1 MSLWIHGHNP
11 KFLIIKDMISFLRWS
26 FVDFEQSAPG
36 RSSGSTLVRV
46 ANWLKDTALF
56 EQAWTIV
63 CDGPLRWWWSEQLCL
78 FTVGFWTVFLLTTG
92 AYTHRCQ
99 PITFTL
105 TVVISGR
112 EHGVRHVWAYML
124 FGQLVAISVASNLF
138 FLALPRKA
146 EMKPCASARKTVPP
160 VLWLSV
166 LASLLT
172 VFLVPHSL
180 RHNYFLSNLLIMHAL
195 LVIPLLRPV
204 TSGRIGRLH
213 IRTRTLYQL
222 ITLLA
227 VIARLRTALSTNG
240 LQMLSGRS
248 TLWAVLTSHP
258 AQASIGWDVVWTT
271 ISFLWWIAPS
281 TVTGQLTV
289 FSATA
294 LLSIGSSAPFAMCYI
309 NN

>member
-1 MSLWIHGHNP
+1 V
-11 KFLIIKDMISFLRWS
+11 K
-26 FVDFEQSAPG
+26 
-36 RSSGSTLVRV
+36 
-46 ANWLKDTALF
+46 
-56 EQAWTIV
+56 
-63 CDGPLRWWWSEQLCL
+63 
-78 FTVGFWTVFLLTTG
+78 
-92 AYTHRCQ
+92 
-99 PITFTL
+99 
-105 TVVISGR
+105 
-112 EHGVRHVWAYML
+112 HVWAYML

-138 FLALPRKA
+138 FLALPREA
-146 EMKPCASARKTVPP
+146 NMKPRASMQQTVPP

-204 TSGRIGRLH
+204 TSARTGRLH
-213 IRTRTLYQL
+213 IRTRTVYQL

-240 LQMLSGRS
+240 LRMMTGRS

-271 ISFLWWIAPS
+271 ISFLQWIKPR
-281 TVTGQLTV
+281 TVAGQLTV
-289 FSATA
+289 LSATA
-294 LLSIGSSAPFAMCYI
+294 MLSIGSSAPFAMCYI
-309 NN
+309 NIK

>member
-1 MSLWIHGHNP
+1 
-11 KFLIIKDMISFLRWS
+11 MISFLWWS
-26 FVDFEQSAPG
+26 FVDYEQSAPG
-36 RSSGSTLVRV
+36 RSSGSTQGTLVRV

-92 AYTHRCQ
+92 AYTPLFADLWLYSSCFL
-99 PITFTL
+99 PL
-105 TVVISGR
+105 GR

-138 FLALPRKA
+138 FLALPRKS
-146 EMKPCASARKTVPP
+146 EMKPRASTQKTVPP

-180 RHNYFLSNLLIMHAL
+180 RHDYFLSNLLIMHAL

-204 TSGRIGRLH
+204 TSACTGRLH

-227 VIARLRTALSTNG
+227 VIARLRTALSMMT
-240 LQMLSGRS
+240 GRS

-271 ISFLWWIAPS
+271 ISFLQWVEPG
-281 TVTGQLTV
+281 TVAGQLTMI
-289 FSATA
+289 SATA
-294 LLSIGSSAPFAMCYI
+294 LLSIGSSAPFAMCYVI
-309 NN
+309 

>member
-1 MSLWIHGHNP
+1 M
-11 KFLIIKDMISFLRWS
+11 
-26 FVDFEQSAPG
+26 
-36 RSSGSTLVRV
+36 
-46 ANWLKDTALF
+46 
-56 EQAWTIV
+56 
-63 CDGPLRWWWSEQLCL
+63 
-78 FTVGFWTVFLLTTG
+78 
-92 AYTHRCQ
+92 
-99 PITFTL
+99 
-105 TVVISGR
+105 
-112 EHGVRHVWAYML
+112 RHVWAYML

-138 FLALPRKA
+138 FLALPRKS
-146 EMKPCASARKTVPP
+146 EMKSRASTVSP

-180 RHNYFLSNLLIMHAL
+180 RHNYFLSNLLMMHAL

-204 TSGRIGRLH
+204 TSVHTGRLH
-213 IRTRTLYQL
+213 ISTRTLYQL

-240 LQMLSGRS
+240 LQTMNGRS

-258 AQASIGWDVVWTT
+258 AQASIGWDVVWTS
-271 ISFLWWIAPS
+271 ISFLWWIEPR
-281 TVTGQLTV
+281 TVAGQLTM

-309 NN
+309 

>member
-1 MSLWIHGHNP
+1 
-11 KFLIIKDMISFLRWS
+11 
-26 FVDFEQSAPG
+26 
-36 RSSGSTLVRV
+36 
-46 ANWLKDTALF
+46 
-56 EQAWTIV
+56 
-63 CDGPLRWWWSEQLCL
+63 
-78 FTVGFWTVFLLTTG
+78 
-92 AYTHRCQ
+92 
-99 PITFTL
+99 
-105 TVVISGR
+105 
-112 EHGVRHVWAYML
+112 ML

-138 FLALPRKA
+138 FLALPRKV
-146 EMKPCASARKTVPP
+146 EMKTKPTEKTVPP

-180 RHNYFLSNLLIMHAL
+180 RHDYFLSNLLVMHAL

-204 TSGRIGRLH
+204 TSAGTGRLH

-227 VIARLRTALSTNG
+227 VIARLRTTLSTNG
-240 LQMLSGRS
+240 LKMMTGRS

-271 ISFLWWIAPS
+271 ISFLLWFRTGRVA
-281 TVTGQLTV
+281 GQLTI

-294 LLSIGSSAPFAMCYI
+294 VLSIGSSPPFDMCVI
-309 NN
+309 

>member
-1 MSLWIHGHNP
+1 
-11 KFLIIKDMISFLRWS
+11 MISFLWWS
-26 FVDFEQSAPG
+26 FVDYEQSAPG
-36 RSSGSTLVRV
+36 RSSRSTQGTLVRV

-92 AYTHRCQ
+92 AYTPLFADLWVYSSCLL
-99 PITFTL
+99 PL
-105 TVVISGR
+105 GR

-138 FLALPRKA
+138 FLALPRKS
-146 EMKPCASARKTVPP
+146 EMKPRASTQKTVPP

-180 RHNYFLSNLLIMHAL
+180 RHDYLLSNLLIMHAL

-204 TSGRIGRLH
+204 TSARTGRLH

-227 VIARLRTALSTNG
+227 VIARLRTALSMMT
-240 LQMLSGRS
+240 GRS

-271 ISFLWWIAPS
+271 ISFLQWVEPG
-281 TVTGQLTV
+281 TVAGQLTMI
-289 FSATA
+289 SATA
-294 LLSIGSSAPFAMCYI
+294 LLSIGSSAPFAMCYVI
-309 NN
+309 

>member
-1 MSLWIHGHNP
+1 
-11 KFLIIKDMISFLRWS
+11 MISFLWWS
-26 FVDFEQSAPG
+26 FVDYEQSAPG
-36 RSSGSTLVRV
+36 RSSGSTIVRV

-92 AYTHRCQ
+92 
-99 PITFTL
+99 
-105 TVVISGR
+105 R

-138 FLALPRKA
+138 FLALPRKS
-146 EMKPCASARKTVPP
+146 EMKPHASTQKTVPP

-204 TSGRIGRLH
+204 TSERTGRLH

-227 VIARLRTALSTNG
+227 AIARLRTALSMMT
-240 LQMLSGRS
+240 GRS

-271 ISFLWWIAPS
+271 MSVLLWIQPHTRA
-281 TVTGQLTV
+281 GQLTV

-294 LLSIGSSAPFAMCYI
+294 LLSIGSSAPFAMCYVI
-309 NN
+309 

>member
-1 MSLWIHGHNP
+1 
-11 KFLIIKDMISFLRWS
+11 
-26 FVDFEQSAPG
+26 
-36 RSSGSTLVRV
+36 
-46 ANWLKDTALF
+46 
-56 EQAWTIV
+56 
-63 CDGPLRWWWSEQLCL
+63 
-78 FTVGFWTVFLLTTG
+78 
-92 AYTHRCQ
+92 
-99 PITFTL
+99 
-105 TVVISGR
+105 
-112 EHGVRHVWAYML
+112 ML

-146 EMKPCASARKTVPP
+146 EMKPRASMQKTVPP

-180 RHNYFLSNLLIMHAL
+180 QHNYFLSNLLIMHAL
-195 LVIPLLRPV
+195 LVIPLTRPV
-204 TSGRIGRLH
+204 TSANTGRLH

-240 LQMLSGRS
+240 LQMITGRN

-258 AQASIGWDVVWTT
+258 AQASIGWDVVCTT
-271 ISFLWWIAPS
+271 ISFLWWIEPR

-294 LLSIGSSAPFAMCYI
+294 LLSIGASAPYAMCYI